1 MINKISEN
9 KAKKIKNIVVVFLG
23 SIVGFINGML
33 GGGGGS
39 LVVPIYQSLLNM
51 EQKKAHANAIITIL
65 PLCIVSSIVYVFR
78 GNYNYYNVGLISIG
92 VFLGGVLGT
101 FILKKANNDILT
113 LVFYVIMFY
122 AGIRSFL

>member
-1 MINKISEN
+1 MSVNKT
-9 KAKKIKNIVVVFLG
+9 KKLKNALVVSLG

-65 PLCIVSSIVYVFR
+65 PLCIVSSIVYLLK
-78 GNYNYYNVGLISIG
+78 GDYNYYNVGLISVG
-92 VFLGGVLGT
+92 VFLGGILGT
-101 FILKKANNDILT
+101 FILKKANNDVLT
-113 LVFYVIMFY
+113 LSFYIIMFY
-122 AGIRSFL
+122 AGIRSIL